1 MKIYLS
7 KKIGYCVVAALAAL
21 MSACGGNRGAS
32 AETPVKP
39 EAETSL
45 SVSFD
50 ADSAYAYVAR
60 QVAFGPRVPGSAA
73 SSACAEWLVGKLR
86 EFGAERINVQRA
98 RLKAYNGDPLDIQNI
113 SASVNPSAAKRVLLL
128 AHWDSRPWA
137 DHDPDPT
144 MRDKPIDGANDGASG
159 VGVILEIVRQLQAN
173 APNIG
178 VDVLFV
184 DAEDY
189 GRREGDGEDGAD
201 EDSWALGTQHWVANP
216 TIPLESISYAVLLDM
231 VGGKNA
237 VFPREY
243 FSQQGAP
250 YIVDEVWKAGSRA
263 GHSSRFVSDLG
274 GAIIDDH
281 VYLLRAGVPAIDII
295 ESANPKT
302 GSFNPTWHT
311 HADNMDNIDKET
323 LKAVGETVL
332 THIYSVSPR

>member
-1 MKIYLS
+1 MMHLS
-7 KKIGYCVVAALAAL
+7 VKFSNPAFVALAML
-21 MSACGGNRGAS
+21 MAACGGNRGAS
-32 AETPVKP
+32 ASAPVAV
-39 EAETSL
+39 ESE
-45 SVSFD
+45 VSADVTFD

-60 QVAFGPRVPGSAA
+60 QVEFGPRVPGSGA
-73 SSACAEWLVGKLR
+73 SAACADWLVGKLR
-86 EFGAERINVQRA
+86 EFGARDISQQRA
-98 RLKAYNGDPLDIQNI
+98 RIKAYNGDILDIQNI
-113 SASVNPSAAKRVLLL
+113 SASINPDAAKRVLLL

-137 DHDPDPT
+137 DHDPDPA

-159 VGVILEIVRQLQAN
+159 VGVILEIVRQLQAK
-173 APNIG
+173 APQIG

-189 GRREGDGEDGAD
+189 GRREGDGEDREG

-216 TIPLESISYAVLLDM
+216 TLPLESIDHAVLLDM

-243 FSQQGAP
+243 FSQQGAGDV
-250 YIVDEVWKAGSRA
+250 VDQLWRAGARA
-263 GHSSRFVSDLG
+263 GHSSRFINDLG

-295 ESANPKT
+295 ETVNPAT

-311 HADNMDNIDKET
+311 HADNIGNIDRQS
-323 LKAVGETVL
+323 LRAVGETL
-332 THIYSVSPR
+332 LDHIYSLR